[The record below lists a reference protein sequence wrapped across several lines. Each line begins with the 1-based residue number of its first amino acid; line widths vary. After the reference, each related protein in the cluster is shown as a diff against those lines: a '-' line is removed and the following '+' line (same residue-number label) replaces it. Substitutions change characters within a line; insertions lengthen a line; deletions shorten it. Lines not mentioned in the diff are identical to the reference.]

1 MRFLLV
7 WISIIFSFIFFLFY
21 TASLWKN
28 IFFQPSDNFFFSKSL
43 FWDMWITPVIYLI
56 ITAGLFIYF
65 KSKILL
71 KEDIVNNR
79 PVLNINFLH
88 YIFFTTLFYIF
99 IFILFFIF
107 NIKFS
112 WIIFIFAWSIWLYF
126 IWKYLFYHKKISKNL
141 YISLNIF
148 SILSWYWASL
158 VGILYT
164 AFVHENII
172 FVIIL
177 NFIGFFHIY
186 THVKYENIISLLF
199 WIITFIF
206 ALYRLITYFL
216 PWII

>member
-28 IFFQPSDNFFFSKSL
+28 IFFQTSDNFFFSKSL

-56 ITAGLFIYF
+56 ITLGLFIYF
-65 KSKILL
+65 KSKILQK
-71 KEDIVNNR
+71 KEIINNG
-79 PVLNINFLH
+79 PVSNINHLH
-88 YIFFTTLFYIF
+88 YIFFTTLFYLILF
-99 IFILFFIF
+99 IIFFIF
-107 NIKFS
+107 NISFD
-112 WIIFIFAWSIWLYF
+112 WIIFIFTASIWLYF
-126 IWKYLFYHKKISKNL
+126 IWKYLFYHKKISKNQ

-148 SILSWYWASL
+148 SILSWYWASWI
-158 VGILYT
+158 GILYT
-164 AFVHENII
+164 AFIQENIT

-186 THVKYENIISLLF
+186 THIKYENIISLLF

-206 ALYRLITYFL
+206 ALYRLIIYFF